1 MSVFQFYSCTK
12 CDGHLHLFATPR
24 QSPKLRPWG
33 PILRETRQGLPVSQ
47 VVYQKH
53 NSEWKRVKNSI
64 TEWKYVDIVLMFVIQ
79 VWWNWQPVREGGPH
93 TKENFFHERVG
104 HSTSLC
110 SSQRRF
116 VGHKEVMITDKK
128 WMTWQFHSSIST
140 LARKE
145 MNSYI
150 SLFFGHIPDSEIFWK
165 CRKLSFLAWVFAKSL
180 SFWKISLSF

>member
-33 PILRETRQGLPVSQ
+33 PILWETRQGLPVSQ
-47 VVYQKH
+47 VVYQKKH

-64 TEWKYVDIVLMFVIQ
+64 TEWKYVDRNPLTFIIQ

-104 HSTSLC
+104 HSTSVC

-116 VGHKEVMITDKK
+116 VGNKEVMITDKN
-128 WMTWQFHSSIST
+128 WMTWRQFHSSIFYPRS
-140 LARKE
+140 
-145 MNSYI
+145 
-150 SLFFGHIPDSEIFWK
+150 
-165 CRKLSFLAWVFAKSL
+165 
-180 SFWKISLSF
+180 